1 MDACSPVLLVVGA
14 LLLLLLGASA
24 PTASAARAFFVFG
37 DSLVDNGNNNY
48 LMTTARADAPP
59 YGIDFPTHMPT
70 GRFSNGLNIPD
81 IISEYLGA
89 EPALPYLSPYMRG
102 ENLLVGA
109 NFASAGVG
117 ILNDTGVQFV
127 NIIRIAQQLQN
138 FQDYQRRLAAYI
150 GEDAARERVS
160 QSLVL
165 ITLGGNDFVNNY
177 YLVPFSARSQQFEI
191 HDYVPFIISEYKKV
205 LARLYELG
213 ARRVIV
219 TGTGMIGCVPAELAL
234 HSLDG
239 SCAPDLTRAA
249 DLFNP
254 QLERMLTELNGE
266 VGHDDVFIAA
276 NTNRVSFDFMFNP
289 QQYGFATAKIAC
301 CGQGPYNGIGLCTPA
316 SNVCANRDV
325 YAYWD
330 AFHPTERANRIIVAN
345 FMHGTTDHISP
356 MNLSTIL
363 AMDNTRN

>member
-1 MDACSPVLLVVGA
+1 MDACSPVLVVA
-14 LLLLLLGASA
+14 ALLLLLGASA

-48 LMTTARADAPP
+48 LMTTARAEAPP

-127 NIIRIAQQLQN
+127 NIIRMAQQLQN

-150 GEDAARERVS
+150 GEEAARERVS
-160 QSLVL
+160 QALVL
-165 ITLGGNDFVNNY
+165 ITLGGNDF

-191 HDYVPFIISEYKKV
+191 HDYIPFIIS
-205 LARLYELG
+205 
-213 ARRVIV
+213 
-219 TGTGMIGCVPAELAL
+219 
-234 HSLDG
+234 S
-239 SCAPDLTRAA
+239 TRK
-249 DLFNP
+249 
-254 QLERMLTELNGE
+254 
-266 VGHDDVFIAA
+266 
-276 NTNRVSFDFMFNP
+276 S
-289 QQYGFATAKIAC
+289 
-301 CGQGPYNGIGLCTPA
+301 
-316 SNVCANRDV
+316 S
-325 YAYWD
+325 W
-330 AFHPTERANRIIVAN
+330 
-345 FMHGTTDHISP
+345 
-356 MNLSTIL
+356 
-363 AMDNTRN
+363 

>member
-1 MDACSPVLLVVGA
+1 MDACSPVLVVGA
-14 LLLLLLGASA
+14 LLLVLLGASA

-205 LARLYELG
+205 LA
-213 ARRVIV
+213 V
-219 TGTGMIGCVPAELAL
+219 TML
-234 HSLDG
+234 HL
-239 SCAPDLTRAA
+239 LT
-249 DLFNP
+249 
-254 QLERMLTELNGE
+254 
-266 VGHDDVFIAA
+266 
-276 NTNRVSFDFMFNP
+276 TN
-289 QQYGFATAKIAC
+289 
-301 CGQGPYNGIGLCTPA
+301 
-316 SNVCANRDV
+316 
-325 YAYWD
+325 
-330 AFHPTERANRIIVAN
+330 
-345 FMHGTTDHISP
+345 
-356 MNLSTIL
+356 
-363 AMDNTRN
+363 